1 MADRMTKEQRH
12 RCMSHIRSKD
22 TRPEV
27 LVRKSLFAA
36 RFRYRLNV
44 KALPGTPDIV
54 LKKYHTIILING
66 CFWHGHEGCR
76 HFVLPQTNR
85 QFWGEK
91 ISRNRRR
98 DTAVLA
104 RLEALGWKVITVWEC
119 ELEPARRTGTLES
132 LPGKIMECS
141 RQHEMEAAQRKR
153 LRAERREEREAE
165 KVRKSLARD
174 EIYNRYEIPKRIM
187 TESEKYDQNI

>member
-1 MADRMTKEQRH
+1 MTKEQRH

-27 LVRKSLFAA
+27 LVRKSLFAVG
-36 RFRYRLNV
+36 FRYRLNV

-85 QFWGEK
+85 QFWEEK

-153 LRAERREEREAE
+153 LMAERREEREAE
-165 KVRKSLARD
+165 KVRKALARD

-187 TESEKYDQNI
+187 TESEKYDMDIIQDQ

>member
-1 MADRMTKEQRH
+1 MTKEQRH

-36 RFRYRLNV
+36 GFRYLLNV

-85 QFWGEK
+85 QFWEEK

>member
-1 MADRMTKEQRH
+1 MTKEQRH

-27 LVRKSLFAA
+27 LVRKSLFAVG
-36 RFRYRLNV
+36 FRYRLNV

-85 QFWGEK
+85 QFWEEK

-187 TESEKYDQNI
+187 TESEKYDMDIIQDQ

>member
-1 MADRMTKEQRH
+1 MTKEQRH

-36 RFRYRLNV
+36 GLRYRLNV

-85 QFWGEK
+85 QFWEEK